1 MNQSLIDAQL
11 KAIADPTRR
20 AILSQLANT
29 TEISAGAVAEGFA
42 ITRPAVSRHLRVL
55 LEAELIVVRQHA
67 QCRLYS
73 ANSDRIDSLRRWF
86 DGYWDGALLKLKA
99 AVENDTDR

>member
-20 AILSQLANT
+20 AILSQLT
-29 TEISAGAVAEGFA
+29 STSEVSAGAVAEGFA
-42 ITRPAVSRHLRVL
+42 ITRPAVSRHLRLL
-55 LEAELIVVRQHA
+55 LEAELIVVRQQA

-73 ANSDRIDSLRRWF
+73 ANAARIDGLRQWF
-86 DGYWDGALLKLKA
+86 EGYWDGALLKLKA
-99 AVENDTDR
+99 AVENDLDK